1 MLKILALLLP
11 YCDQQHNQSL
21 AAKSNP
27 PGQCLDKGRLI
38 SAFVQGLSVLLERC
52 CRRMG
57 GSVMRAS
64 APITRDLLLIG
75 GGHAHA
81 LLLKMWGM
89 SPLPG
94 VRLTLVNPDPT
105 APYTGMLPG
114 FVAGHYERDLVEID
128 LVKLARF
135 AGARLILG
143 HVEGLDLKAGRARVA
158 GRPDMAFDIVSLD
171 IGIASGQPRTVDG
184 DTSLWPAKPMSRF
197 AQGWQA
203 HLDEV
208 AAGTRP
214 ATAAVIGGGV
224 GGVELAM
231 AMHHRLSYL
240 SPSAQVTVIEA
251 ADQILPFA
259 PPSLRRT
266 LAQKLK
272 ALNIGVLLGSKVDR
286 VEEHSAHLANGQT
299 VEAAFL
305 ASVAGALPAPWLE
318 QTGLSLKDG
327 FVRVGRTLCSIS
339 HDSVFAVGDCAHMDF
354 SPRPK
359 AGVFA
364 VRQAPILFANL
375 QAALSGGRMR
385 PYRPQADYLKL
396 ISLGAKAAVA
406 EKWGIGLSLPGLW
419 AWKDQIDKQFLH
431 RLSPLS
437 TPMDPPTSTGPVA
450 LGVMALEQAQPLCG
464 GCGSK
469 VGPDVLNAAL
479 CDLEPPRRADIVR
492 GRGDDAAVLLIG
504 KAQQVLTCDHFR
516 AFTLDPYVLAQIT
529 ANHALGDIWA
539 MGADPQAA
547 LASLILPA
555 MSEAKQAQTVREIM
569 AGLQSVLSSAGADM
583 VGGHTSLGAE
593 LTVGL
598 TLTGLMNGRAAIG
611 LGGAKVGD
619 RLILTKPIGVGT
631 IMAAEMRGLA
641 KGAWVAAALNQMLQS
656 SGPASQLLRS
666 QAHAMTD
673 VTGFGLAGH
682 LNTML
687 EQSNLSGQIS
697 LEAVPWCDGAIQLA
711 KDGVHS
717 SIYPQNSTLADRMS
731 VDKVLRLDPRLS
743 LMFDPQTAGGML
755 AAVPADKV
763 EAVMSQMAAIGQ
775 SAWVIG
781 SLSAAAEGHRLTVTA

>member
-1 MLKILALLLP
+1 
-11 YCDQQHNQSL
+11 
-21 AAKSNP
+21 
-27 PGQCLDKGRLI
+27 
-38 SAFVQGLSVLLERC
+38 
-52 CRRMG
+52 
-57 GSVMRAS
+57 MRSS

-89 SPLPG
+89 KPLPG

-114 FVAGHYERDLVEID
+114 FVAGHYGRDEVEID

-135 AGARLILG
+135 AAARLILG
-143 HVEGLDLKAGRARVA
+143 HVEGLDLKAGRASVA
-158 GRPDMAFDIVSLD
+158 GRPDIAFDIASLD
-171 IGIASGQPRTVDG
+171 IGIASGQPQTVEG
-184 DTSLWPAKPMSRF
+184 ETALWPAKPMSRF

-203 HLDEV
+203 HLDDV
-208 AAGTRP
+208 AAGNCP

-231 AMHHRLSYL
+231 AMAHRLRNQ
-240 SPSAQVTVIEA
+240 SPKTRVTLIEA
-251 ADQILPFA
+251 SDQILPLA
-259 PPSLRRT
+259 PPTLRRT
-266 LAQKLK
+266 LARKLK
-272 ALNIGVLLGSKVDR
+272 DLQIDVRTGSKVDR
-286 VEEHSAHLANGQT
+286 VEGHIAHLANGQT
-299 VEAAFL
+299 VEASFF
-305 ASVAGALPAPWLE
+305 ASVAGAVPARWLE

-327 FVRVGRTLCSIS
+327 YIRVDRALRSIS
-339 HDSVFAVGDCAHMDF
+339 HDTLFAVGDCAHMDL

-385 PYRPQADYLKL
+385 LFHPQGDYLKL

-406 EKWGIGLSLPGLW
+406 EKWGVSLSLPSLW
-419 AWKDQIDKQFLH
+419 AWKDQIDQKFLD

-437 TPMDPPTSTGPVA
+437 NPMEHPASTGPVA
-450 LGVMALEQAQPLCG
+450 LGVTALEQAQPLCG

-469 VGPDVLNAAL
+469 VGPDVLAAAL
-479 CDLEPPRRADIVR
+479 FDLKAPSRADIVR
-492 GRGDDAAVLLIG
+492 GRGDDAAVLSVG
-504 KAQQVLTCDHFR
+504 TQQQVISCDHFR
-516 AFTLDPYVLAQIT
+516 AFTLDPYILAQIT

-555 MSEAKQAQTVREIM
+555 MSEAKQTETVREIM
-569 AGLQSVLSSAGADM
+569 AGLQSALAAAGADM

-593 LTVGL
+593 MTVGL
-598 TLTGLMNGRAAIG
+598 TLTGLLNGRAAIG
-611 LGGAKVGD
+611 LGGAKAGD

-641 KGAWVAAALNQMLQS
+641 KGGWVASALHQMRQS
-656 SGPASQLLRS
+656 SGPASQILRT

-682 LNTML
+682 LHAML
-687 EQSNLSGQIS
+687 EQSDLSATVS
-697 LEAVPWCDGAIQLA
+697 LSAVPWCDGAIPLA
-711 KDGVHS
+711 TDGVHS
-717 SIYPQNSTLADRMS
+717 SIYPQTSVLANRLS
-731 VDKVLRLDPRLS
+731 VDEALRSDPRLA
-743 LMFDPQTAGGML
+743 LLFDPQTAGGLL
-755 AAVPADKV
+755 AAVPADQV
-763 EAVMSQMAAIGQ
+763 EGVMSQMAALGQ
-775 SAWVIG
+775 SAWIIG
-781 SLSAAAEGHRLTVTA
+781 SLGAPTDAHRLTVTA

>member
-1 MLKILALLLP
+1 
-11 YCDQQHNQSL
+11 
-21 AAKSNP
+21 
-27 PGQCLDKGRLI
+27 
-38 SAFVQGLSVLLERC
+38 
-52 CRRMG
+52 
-57 GSVMRAS
+57 MRSS

-89 SPLPG
+89 KPLPG

-114 FVAGHYERDLVEID
+114 FVAGHYGRDEVEID

-143 HVEGLDLKAGRARVA
+143 HVEGLDLKAGRASVA
-158 GRPDMAFDIVSLD
+158 GRPDIAFDIASLD
-171 IGIASGQPRTVDG
+171 IGIASGQPRTVAG
-184 DTSLWPAKPMSRF
+184 ETALWPAKPMPRF

-203 HLDEV
+203 HLDHV
-208 AAGTRP
+208 AAGSCP

-231 AMHHRLSYL
+231 AMAHRLKSL
-240 SPSAQVTVIEA
+240 LPTTRVTLIEA
-251 ADQILPFA
+251 ADQILPLV

-266 LAQKLK
+266 LARKLK
-272 ALNIGVLLGSKVDR
+272 DLQIDVRTGSKVDR
-286 VEEHSAHLANGQT
+286 VEGQIAHLANGQT
-299 VEAAFL
+299 IEASFF
-305 ASVAGALPAPWLE
+305 ASVAGAVPARWLE

-327 FVRVGRTLCSIS
+327 YIRVDRALRSIS
-339 HDSVFAVGDCAHMDF
+339 HDTLFAVGDCAHMDL

-375 QAALSGGRMR
+375 QAALSGGRLR
-385 PYRPQADYLKL
+385 PFHPQGDYLKL
-396 ISLGAKAAVA
+396 ISLGTKAAVA
-406 EKWGIGLSLPGLW
+406 EKWGISLNLPGLW
-419 AWKDQIDKQFLH
+419 AWKDQIDQRFLE
-431 RLSPLS
+431 RLSPPS
-437 TPMDPPTSTGPVA
+437 IPMEHAASTGPVS
-450 LGVMALEQAQPLCG
+450 LGVTALEQAQPLCG

-492 GRGDDAAVLLIG
+492 GRGDDAAVLSMG
-504 KAQQVLTCDHFR
+504 TEQQVLTCDHFR

-555 MSEAKQAQTVREIM
+555 MSEAKQTETVREIM
-569 AGLQSVLSSAGADM
+569 AGLQSALAAAGADM

-593 LTVGL
+593 MTVGL
-598 TLTGLMNGRAAIG
+598 TLTGLLNGRAAIG
-611 LGGAKVGD
+611 LGGAKAGD
-619 RLILTKPIGVGT
+619 RLILTKPVGVGT

-641 KGAWVAAALNQMLQS
+641 KGGWVASALHQMRQS
-656 SGPASQLLRS
+656 SGPASQILRT

-682 LNTML
+682 LHAML
-687 EQSNLSGQIS
+687 EQSDLSATVS
-697 LEAVPWCDGAIQLA
+697 LSAVPWCDGAIPLA
-711 KDGVHS
+711 TDGVHS
-717 SIYPQNSTLADRMS
+717 SIYPQTSALANRLS
-731 VDKVLRLDPRLS
+731 VDKSLRSDPRLA
-743 LMFDPQTAGGML
+743 LLFDPQTAGGLL
-755 AAVPADKV
+755 AAVPADQV
-763 EAVMSQMAAIGQ
+763 EGVMSQMAALGQ
-775 SAWVIG
+775 SAWIIG
-781 SLSAAAEGHRLTVTA
+781 SLGAPTDAHRLTVTA

>member
-1 MLKILALLLP
+1 
-11 YCDQQHNQSL
+11 
-21 AAKSNP
+21 
-27 PGQCLDKGRLI
+27 
-38 SAFVQGLSVLLERC
+38 
-52 CRRMG
+52 
-57 GSVMRAS
+57 MRAS

-89 SPLPG
+89 APLPG

-114 FVAGHYERDLVEID
+114 FVAGHYERDEVEID

-143 HVEGLDLKAGRARVA
+143 HVNGLDLKAGRASVA
-158 GRPDMAFDIVSLD
+158 GRPDIAFDIASLD
-171 IGIASGQPRTVDG
+171 IGICSGQPQTVEG
-184 DTSLWPAKPMSRF
+184 ETALWPAKPMSRF
-197 AQGWQA
+197 AQAWAA
-203 HLDEV
+203 HLDEA
-208 AAGTRP
+208 AAGSRS

-231 AMHHRLSYL
+231 AMAHRLRSL
-240 SPSAQVTVIEA
+240 SPTAQVTLIEA
-251 ADQILPFA
+251 SDQILPLA

-266 LAQKLK
+266 LARKLK
-272 ALNIGVLLGSKVDR
+272 DLQIDVRTGSKVDR
-286 VEEHSAHLANGQT
+286 VERHIAHMANGQT
-299 VEAAFL
+299 VEAAFF

-318 QTGLSLKDG
+318 QTGLRLKDG
-327 FVRVGRTLCSIS
+327 YVRVDRTLRSIS
-339 HDSVFAVGDCAHMDF
+339 HDTLFAVGDCAHMDF

-385 PYRPQADYLKL
+385 PFHPQGDYLKL

-406 EKWGIGLSLPGLW
+406 EKWGVSLSLPGLW
-419 AWKDQIDKQFLH
+419 AWKDQIDQRFLE
-431 RLSPLS
+431 RLSSAS
-437 TPMDPPTSTGPVA
+437 TPMERSTLSGPVA

-469 VGPDVLNAAL
+469 VGPDVLAAAL
-479 CDLEPPRRADIVR
+479 CDLKAPSRADIVR
-492 GRGDDAAVLLIG
+492 GRGDDAAVLSIG
-504 KAQQVLTCDHFR
+504 TEQQVITCDHFR
-516 AFTLDPYVLAQIT
+516 AFTLDPYVLAQIA

-569 AGLQSVLSSAGADM
+569 AGFQSALSSAGADM

-598 TLTGLMNGRAAIG
+598 TLTGLMNGRSATG
-611 LGGAKVGD
+611 VSGAKAGD

-631 IMAAEMRGLA
+631 VMAAEMRGLA
-641 KGAWVAAALNQMLQS
+641 KGRWVAAALRQMIQS
-656 SGPASQLLRS
+656 SGPASQILRT

-682 LNTML
+682 LHAML
-687 EQSNLSGQIS
+687 EQSDLSGQIS
-697 LEAVPWCDGAIQLA
+697 LEAVPWCDGAIPLA

-717 SIYPQNSTLADRMS
+717 SIYPQNAALADRMS
-731 VDKVLRLDPRLS
+731 FDEALRKDPRFAL
-743 LMFDPQTAGGML
+743 LFDPQTAGGML
-755 AAVPADKV
+755 AAVPADQGDGLV
-763 EAVMSQMAAIGQ
+763 AQMAALGQ
-775 SAWVIG
+775 SAWIIG
-781 SLSAAAEGHRLTVTA
+781 SLSVHKDGHRLSITA

>member
-1 MLKILALLLP
+1 
-11 YCDQQHNQSL
+11 
-21 AAKSNP
+21 
-27 PGQCLDKGRLI
+27 
-38 SAFVQGLSVLLERC
+38 
-52 CRRMG
+52 
-57 GSVMRAS
+57 MRAS

-89 SPLPG
+89 TPLPG

-114 FVAGHYERDLVEID
+114 FVAGHYEQDEVEID

-143 HVEGLDLKAGRARVA
+143 YVEGLDLKAGRAKIT
-158 GRPDMAFDIVSLD
+158 GRPDIAFDIASLD
-171 IGIASGQPRTVDG
+171 IGIASGQPLTVEG
-184 DTSLWPAKPMSRF
+184 DTALWPAKPMSRF
-197 AQGWQA
+197 AQAWGA
-203 HLDEV
+203 HIEGV
-208 AAGTRP
+208 KAGAHP

-231 AMHHRLSYL
+231 AMHHRLTRL

-251 ADQILPFA
+251 ADQILPLA

-266 LAQKLK
+266 LARKLK
-272 ALNIGVLLGSKVDR
+272 ALNIDLRTGAKVDR
-286 VEEHSAHLANGQT
+286 VEGHCAHLANGQT
-299 VEAAFL
+299 VEAAFF
-305 ASVAGALPAPWLE
+305 ASVAGALPAPWLK

-327 FVRVGRTLCSIS
+327 FVRVDRALRSIS
-339 HDSVFAVGDCAHMDF
+339 HDTLFAVGDCAHMDF

-375 QAALSGGRMR
+375 QAALSGGRLR
-385 PYRPQADYLKL
+385 TFHPQGDYLKL

-406 EKWGIGLSLPGLW
+406 EKWGVSLSLPGLW
-419 AWKDQIDKQFLH
+419 AWKDQIDQRFLGH
-431 RLSPLS
+431 LSPPS
-437 TPMDPPTSTGPVA
+437 TPMERPTSSGPVA

-479 CDLEPPRRADIVR
+479 CDLEAPRRADIVR
-492 GRGDDAAVLLIG
+492 GRGDDAAVLSMG
-504 KAQQVLTCDHFR
+504 TEQQVLTCDHFR

-539 MGADPQAA
+539 MGAEPQAA

-555 MSEAKQAQTVREIM
+555 MSEAKQTETVREIM
-569 AGLQSVLSSAGADM
+569 AGLQSALSAAGADM

-598 TLTGLMNGRAAIG
+598 TLTGLMKGRTAIG

-631 IMAAEMRGLA
+631 LMAAEMRGLA
-641 KGAWVAAALNQMLQS
+641 KGAWVAAALRQMIQS
-656 SGPASQLLRS
+656 SGPASQILRS

-682 LNTML
+682 LHAML
-687 EQSNLSGQIS
+687 EQSDLSGQIS
-697 LEAVPWCDGAIQLA
+697 LEAVPWCDGAITLA

-717 SIYPQNSTLADRMS
+717 SIYPQTSALAGRMS
-731 VDKVLRLDPRLS
+731 VDGALRLDPRFS
-743 LMFDPQTAGGML
+743 LLFDPQTAGGML
-755 AAVPADKV
+755 AAVPADRV
-763 EAVMSQMAAIGQ
+763 EGLLAQMAEQGQ

-781 SLSAAAEGHRLTVTA
+781 SVSDATDGHRLTVTA

>member
-1 MLKILALLLP
+1 
-11 YCDQQHNQSL
+11 
-21 AAKSNP
+21 
-27 PGQCLDKGRLI
+27 
-38 SAFVQGLSVLLERC
+38 
-52 CRRMG
+52 
-57 GSVMRAS
+57 MRAS
-64 APITRDLLLIG
+64 APVTRDLLLIG
-75 GGHAHA
+75 GGHTHA

-89 SPLPG
+89 KPLPG
-94 VRLTLVNPDPT
+94 ARLTLVNPDPT

-114 FVAGHYERDLVEID
+114 FVAGHYERDEVEID

-143 HVEGLDLKAGRARVA
+143 HVDGLDLEAGRASLA
-158 GRPDMAFDIVSLD
+158 GRPDIAFDIASLD

-184 DTSLWPAKPMSRF
+184 DTTLWPAKPMSRF

-208 AAGTRP
+208 AAGIRP
-214 ATAAVIGGGV
+214 ATAAVIGGGM

-231 AMHHRLSYL
+231 AMHHRLRSL
-240 SPSAQVTVIEA
+240 SPQTRVNLIEA
-251 ADQILPFA
+251 ADQILPLA
-259 PPSLRRT
+259 PPSLRHT

-272 ALNIGVLLGSKVDR
+272 ELNIGVLLGSKVDR
-286 VEEHSAHLANGQT
+286 VEAQSAHLANGQT

-327 FVRVGRTLCSIS
+327 FVRVDRTLRSIS
-339 HDSVFAVGDCAHMDF
+339 HDTVFAVGDCAQMDF

-375 QAALSGGRMR
+375 QAALCGGRMR
-385 PYRPQADYLKL
+385 PFRPQADYLKL

-406 EKWGIGLSLPGLW
+406 EKWGISLSLPGLW
-419 AWKDQIDKQFLH
+419 AWKDQIDQRFLEH
-431 RLSPLS
+431 LSPPS
-437 TPMDPPTSTGPVA
+437 TPIEHPASTGPVA

-469 VGPDVLNAAL
+469 VGPEVLHDAL
-479 CDLEPPRRADIVR
+479 CDLEAPRRADIVR
-492 GRGDDAAVLLIG
+492 GRGDDAAVLSVG
-504 KAQQVLTCDHFR
+504 TAQQVLTCDHFR

-555 MSEAKQAQTVREIM
+555 MSETKQAQTVREIM
-569 AGLQSVLSSAGADM
+569 AGFQSALLSAGADM

-598 TLTGLMNGRAAIG
+598 TLTGLMNGRSAIG
-611 LGGAKVGD
+611 LSGAKAGD

-641 KGAWVAAALNQMLQS
+641 KGAWVAAALRQMIQS
-656 SGPASQLLRS
+656 SGPASQILS
-666 QAHAMTD
+666 TQAHAMTD

-682 LNTML
+682 LHAIL
-687 EQSNLSGQIS
+687 EQSDLSGQIS

-717 SIYPQNSTLADRMS
+717 SIYPQASTLADRMS
-731 VDKVLRLDPRLS
+731 VDEVLRLDPRLA
-743 LMFDPQTAGGML
+743 LLFDPQTAGGML
-755 AAVPADKV
+755 AAVPTDQVDRLVA
-763 EAVMSQMAAIGQ
+763 QMAAIGQ

-781 SLSAAAEGHRLTVTA
+781 SLSAATDGHRLTVTA

>member
-1 MLKILALLLP
+1 
-11 YCDQQHNQSL
+11 
-21 AAKSNP
+21 
-27 PGQCLDKGRLI
+27 
-38 SAFVQGLSVLLERC
+38 
-52 CRRMG
+52 
-57 GSVMRAS
+57 MRSS

-81 LLLKMWGM
+81 IVLKMWGM
-89 SPLPG
+89 TPLPG

-114 FVAGHYERDLVEID
+114 FVAGHYGRDEVEID
-128 LVKLARF
+128 LVKLAGF

-143 HVEGLDLKAGRARVA
+143 HVEGLDLKAGRASVA
-158 GRPDMAFDIVSLD
+158 GRPDIAFDIASLD
-171 IGIASGQPRTVDG
+171 IGIASGQPRTVAG
-184 DTSLWPAKPMSRF
+184 ETALWPAKPMPRF

-203 HLDEV
+203 HLDHV
-208 AAGTRP
+208 AAGSCP

-231 AMHHRLSYL
+231 AMAHRLKSL
-240 SPSAQVTVIEA
+240 SPTTRVTLIEA
-251 ADQILPFA
+251 ADQILPLA

-266 LAQKLK
+266 LARKLK
-272 ALNIGVLLGSKVDR
+272 DLQIDVRTGSKVDR
-286 VEEHSAHLANGQT
+286 VEGHIAHLANGQT
-299 VEAAFL
+299 IEASFF
-305 ASVAGALPAPWLE
+305 ASVAGAVPARWLE

-327 FVRVGRTLCSIS
+327 YIRVDRGLRSIS
-339 HDSVFAVGDCAHMDF
+339 HDTLFAVGDCAHMDQ

-375 QAALSGGRMR
+375 QAALSGGRLR
-385 PYRPQADYLKL
+385 PFHPQGDYLKL

-406 EKWGIGLSLPGLW
+406 EKWGVSLSLPGLW
-419 AWKDQIDKQFLH
+419 AWKDQIDQRFLE
-431 RLSPLS
+431 RLSPPS
-437 TPMDPPTSTGPVA
+437 IPMEHPASTGPVA
-450 LGVMALEQAQPLCG
+450 LGVTALEQAQPLCG

-469 VGPDVLNAAL
+469 VGPDVLAAAL
-479 CDLEPPRRADIVR
+479 FDLKAPSRADIVR
-492 GRGDDAAVLLIG
+492 GRGDDAAVLSVG
-504 KAQQVLTCDHFR
+504 TQQQVISCDHFR
-516 AFTLDPYVLAQIT
+516 AFTLDPYILAQIT

-555 MSEAKQAQTVREIM
+555 MSEAKQTETVREIM
-569 AGLQSVLSSAGADM
+569 AGLQSALAAAGADM

-593 LTVGL
+593 MTVGL

-611 LGGAKVGD
+611 LGGAKAGD

-641 KGAWVAAALNQMLQS
+641 KGDWVAAALHQMRQS
-656 SGPASQLLRS
+656 SGPASQILRT

-682 LNTML
+682 LHAML
-687 EQSNLSGQIS
+687 EQSDLSATVS
-697 LEAVPWCDGAIQLA
+697 LSAVPWCDGAIPLT
-711 KDGVHS
+711 KVGVHS
-717 SIYPQNSTLADRMS
+717 SIYPQTSALAGRMS
-731 VDKVLRLDPRLS
+731 VDGVLRLDPRFS
-743 LMFDPQTAGGML
+743 LLFDPQTAGGML
-755 AAVPADKV
+755 AAVPADQV
-763 EAVMSQMAAIGQ
+763 QGLLAQMAEQGQ

-781 SLSAAAEGHRLTVTA
+781 SVSDATAGHRLTVTA

>member
-1 MLKILALLLP
+1 
-11 YCDQQHNQSL
+11 
-21 AAKSNP
+21 
-27 PGQCLDKGRLI
+27 
-38 SAFVQGLSVLLERC
+38 
-52 CRRMG
+52 
-57 GSVMRAS
+57 MRAS

-89 SPLPG
+89 TPLPG

-114 FVAGHYERDLVEID
+114 FVAGHYEQDEVEID

-143 HVEGLDLKAGRARVA
+143 HVEGLDLKAGRARIT
-158 GRPDMAFDIVSLD
+158 GRPDIAFDIASLD
-171 IGIASGQPRTVDG
+171 IGIASGQPLTVEG
-184 DTSLWPAKPMSRF
+184 DTALWPAKPMSRF
-197 AQGWQA
+197 AQAWGA
-203 HLDEV
+203 HIDGV
-208 AAGTRP
+208 KAGTHP

-231 AMHHRLSYL
+231 AMHHRLTPL

-251 ADQILPFA
+251 ADQILPLA
-259 PPSLRRT
+259 PPSLRRA
-266 LAQKLK
+266 LARKLK
-272 ALNIGVLLGSKVDR
+272 DLNIDLRTGAKVDR
-286 VEEHSAHLANGQT
+286 VEGHCAHLANGQT
-299 VEAAFL
+299 VQAAFF

-327 FVRVGRTLCSIS
+327 FVRVDQTLRSIS
-339 HDSVFAVGDCAHMDF
+339 HDTLFAVGDCAYMDF

-375 QAALSGGRMR
+375 QAALSGGRLR
-385 PYRPQADYLKL
+385 TFHPQGDYLKL
-396 ISLGAKAAVA
+396 VSLGAKAAVA
-406 EKWGIGLSLPGLW
+406 EKWGVSLSLPGLW
-419 AWKDQIDKQFLH
+419 VWKDQIDQRFLD
-431 RLSPLS
+431 RLSPPS
-437 TPMDPPTSTGPVA
+437 TPMERQTSSGPVA
-450 LGVMALEQAQPLCG
+450 LGVMALEQAEPLCG

-492 GRGDDAAVLLIG
+492 GRGDDAAVLSMG
-504 KAQQVLTCDHFR
+504 TEQQVLSCDHFR
-516 AFTLDPYVLAQIT
+516 AFTLDPYILAQIT

-555 MSEAKQAQTVREIM
+555 MSEAKQTDTVREIM
-569 AGLQSVLSSAGADM
+569 AGLQSALAAAGADM

-598 TLTGLMNGRAAIG
+598 TLTGLLNGRAAIG
-611 LGGAKVGD
+611 LGGAKAGD

-641 KGAWVAAALNQMLQS
+641 NGAWVAAALRQMIQS
-656 SGPASQLLRS
+656 SGPASQILRTR
-666 QAHAMTD
+666 AHAMTD

-682 LNTML
+682 LHAML

-697 LEAVPWCDGAIQLA
+697 LEAVPCCDGAIPLA
-711 KDGVHS
+711 KNGVHS
-717 SIYPQNSTLADRMS
+717 SIYPQTSALAGRLSVEETLRS
-731 VDKVLRLDPRLS
+731 DPRFTL
-743 LMFDPQTAGGML
+743 LFDPQTAGGML
-755 AAVPADKV
+755 AAVPADQGDGLV
-763 EAVMSQMAAIGQ
+763 AQMAALGQ
-775 SAWVIG
+775 SAWIIG
-781 SLSAAAEGHRLTVTA
+781 LLSAPTDGHRLSVIA

>member
-1 MLKILALLLP
+1 
-11 YCDQQHNQSL
+11 
-21 AAKSNP
+21 
-27 PGQCLDKGRLI
+27 
-38 SAFVQGLSVLLERC
+38 
-52 CRRMG
+52 
-57 GSVMRAS
+57 MRAS

-89 SPLPG
+89 TPLPG

-128 LVKLARF
+128 LVKLTRF

-143 HVEGLDLKAGRARVA
+143 HVDGLDLKAGRARIA
-158 GRPDMAFDIVSLD
+158 DRPDIAFDIACLD
-171 IGIASGQPRTVDG
+171 IGIASGQPQTVDS
-184 DTSLWPAKPMSRF
+184 DTALWPAKPMSRF

-208 AAGTRP
+208 AAGIRP

-224 GGVELAM
+224 GGVELAL
-231 AMHHRLSYL
+231 AMHHRLTRL
-240 SPSAQVTVIEA
+240 SPRANVTLIEA
-251 ADQILPFA
+251 ADQILPLA
-259 PPSLRRT
+259 PPSLRHT

-272 ALNIGVLLGSKVDR
+272 DLNIGVLIGSRVDR
-286 VEEHSAHLANGQT
+286 VEGTCGHLANGQT
-299 VEAAFL
+299 IEASFF

-327 FVRVGRTLCSIS
+327 FVRVDRTLRSIS
-339 HDSVFAVGDCAHMDF
+339 HDTLFAVGDCAHMDF

-364 VRQAPILFANL
+364 VRQAPVLFANL
-375 QAALSGGRMR
+375 QAALSGAKLR
-385 PYRPQADYLKL
+385 PFHPQGDYLKL
-396 ISLGAKAAVA
+396 ISLGAKAAVV
-406 EKWGIGLSLPGLW
+406 EKWGISLSLPGLW
-419 AWKDQIDKQFLH
+419 AWKDQIDQRFLD
-431 RLSPLS
+431 RLRPPT
-437 TPMDPPTSTGPVA
+437 TPMDHPASTGPVA
-450 LGVMALEQAQPLCG
+450 LGVMELEQAQPLCG

-469 VGPDVLNAAL
+469 VGPGVLHDAL
-479 CDLEPPRRADIVR
+479 CDLQPPRRADIVR
-492 GRGDDAAVLLIG
+492 GRGDDAAVLSVG
-504 KAQQVLTCDHFR
+504 AEQQVITCDHFR

-555 MSEAKQAQTVREIM
+555 MSEAKQVQTVREIM
-569 AGLQSVLSSAGADM
+569 AGLQSALSSAGADM

-598 TLTGLMNGRAAIG
+598 TLTGLMTARAAIG

-619 RLILTKPIGVGT
+619 CLILTKPIGVGT
-631 IMAAEMRGLA
+631 VMAAEMRGLA
-641 KGAWVAAALNQMLQS
+641 KGAWVAAALRQMLQS
-656 SGPASQLLRS
+656 SGPASQILRGT
-666 QAHAMTD
+666 AHAMTD

-682 LNTML
+682 LHAML
-687 EQSNLSGQIS
+687 EQSDLSGTLS
-697 LEAVPWCDGAIQLA
+697 LEDVPWCDGAIPLA
-711 KDGVHS
+711 KDEVHS
-717 SIYPQNSTLADRMS
+717 SIYPQTSALAGRMS
-731 VDKVLRLDPRLS
+731 VDEALRLDPRLA
-743 LMFDPQTAGGML
+743 LLFDPQTAGGML
-755 AAVPADKV
+755 AAVPADEV
-763 EAVMSQMAAIGQ
+763 EAVMSQMAALGQ
-775 SAWVIG
+775 SAWIIG
-781 SLSAAAEGHRLTVTA
+781 SLSAATDGHRLSVIA

>member
-1 MLKILALLLP
+1 
-11 YCDQQHNQSL
+11 
-21 AAKSNP
+21 
-27 PGQCLDKGRLI
+27 
-38 SAFVQGLSVLLERC
+38 
-52 CRRMG
+52 
-57 GSVMRAS
+57 MRAS

-114 FVAGHYERDLVEID
+114 FVAGHYERDEVEID

-143 HVEGLDLKAGRARVA
+143 NVDGLDLKAGRASIA
-158 GRPDMAFDIVSLD
+158 DRPDIAFDIASLD
-171 IGIASGQPRTVDG
+171 IGIASGRPQTVDG
-184 DTSLWPAKPMSRF
+184 GTALWPAKPMSRF

-203 HLDEV
+203 HLDQV
-208 AAGTRP
+208 AAGNRP

-231 AMHHRLSYL
+231 AMHHRLRRL
-240 SPSAQVTVIEA
+240 SSETRVTLIEA
-251 ADQILPFA
+251 ADQILPLA

-266 LAQKLK
+266 LVRKLK
-272 ALNIGVLLGSKVDR
+272 DLNIDLRTGSKVDR
-286 VEEHSAHLANGQT
+286 VEGSCAHLANGQT
-299 VEAAFL
+299 VEAAFF

-327 FVRVGRTLCSIS
+327 FVRVDRTLRSIS
-339 HDSVFAVGDCAHMDF
+339 HDTLFAVGDCAHMDF

-375 QAALSGGRMR
+375 QAALSGGRLR
-385 PYRPQADYLKL
+385 SFHPQADYLKL

-406 EKWGIGLSLPGLW
+406 EKWGISVSLPGLW
-419 AWKDQIDKQFLH
+419 AWKDQIDQRFLD
-431 RLSPLS
+431 RLSPPS
-437 TPMDPPTSTGPVA
+437 TPMERLTSSGPVA
-450 LGVMALEQAQPLCG
+450 LDVMALEQAQPLCG

-479 CDLEPPRRADIVR
+479 CDLEAPRRADIVR
-492 GRGDDAAVLLIG
+492 GRGDDAAVLSVG
-504 KAQQVLTCDHFR
+504 TEQQVLTCDHFR

-555 MSEAKQAQTVREIM
+555 MSEAKQTETAREIM
-569 AGLQSVLSSAGADM
+569 AGLQSVLSAAGADM

-598 TLTGLMNGRAAIG
+598 SLTGLMNGRTAIG

-641 KGAWVAAALNQMLQS
+641 KGAWVAAALRQMLQS
-656 SGPASQLLRS
+656 SGPASQTLRS

-682 LNTML
+682 LHAML
-687 EQSNLSGQIS
+687 EQSDLSGQIS
-697 LEAVPWCDGAIQLA
+697 LEAVPWCDGAIHLA

-717 SIYPQNSTLADRMS
+717 SIYPQTSALAGRMS
-731 VDKVLRLDPRLS
+731 VDEALRLDPRLA
-743 LMFDPQTAGGML
+743 LLFDPQTAGGML
-755 AAVPADKV
+755 AAVPADQGDGLV
-763 EAVMSQMAAIGQ
+763 AQMAMLGQ

-781 SLSAAAEGHRLTVTA
+781 SLSAPTKGHRLTVTA